1 MEEEGGDHAPGHA
14 CDHVAHL
21 EPHVQKPR
29 GAAAVTHHWSLKL
42 SQNVKKKCSV
52 YSVSLGEQCQA
63 LYFIIDRFAQSCFF
77 QISILF
83 RV

>member
-14 CDHVAHL
+14 GDHVAHL

-29 GAAAVTHHWSLKL
+29 GAAAVTHHGSLVTVTNCPKY
-42 SQNVKKKCSV
+42 CSV
-52 YSVSLGEQCQA
+52 YSVSLDEQNQA
-63 LYFIIDRFAQSCFF
+63 LYFIIDRFAQSCF